1 MNTLNF
7 INISRT
13 VCVRAVREE
22 SIENICIICICIV
35 LFTSNALFLS
45 CKDTNKNAKNQ
56 IFSCLFFDDKKNV
69 YKV

>member
-22 SIENICIICICIV
+22 SIKTSV
-35 LFTSNALFLS
+35 LSVSVL
-45 CKDTNKNAKNQ
+45 C
-56 IFSCLFFDDKKNV
+56 FSLLMLCF
-69 YKV
+69 